1 VNTPKSYFFRS
12 FLIILMAACFFLGL
26 KEVLPKKIFAAAKG
40 PSKNVLIDSMLIDAF
55 ESEPDSVAITPNDT
69 MADQKIVFEESFGV
83 TFPEESMD
91 SYKGYQYLIPFYERL
106 YQLETSQNG
115 KVRIAYFGDSM
126 TDGDMIVQDVRA
138 AFQNNFGGKGVGFV
152 SITSESA
159 ASRGSVLHQF
169 SENWKMQSYLN
180 VKNPIRPFGVNG
192 HVFFANDTNKDI
204 WVKFGAGRA
213 RNTASLDNPTL
224 FYGSSSN
231 TSGYI
236 SYQLEKDTINKSLT
250 ANNLLNTIV
259 LKNGNMK
266 ALKVNFKNAQSVP
279 VYGFNFD
286 DGKGVHVDNFSQRG
300 NSGIPI
306 SKFDPTLMQAFQKKL
321 NYNLIVLHYGTN
333 VLNYGTKD
341 YNWYARSMTKTVN
354 RLREGFPGASI
365 LIVSTADK
373 ASKYKT
379 EMKTDSAVVPLTN
392 AQRNY
397 ALKTQSGF
405 VNLYTL
411 MGGDG
416 SMVKWVEQEL
426 SMANKDYTH
435 FNMRGSKKVAGMIYD
450 QIMNGYQEYKRLRR
464 TVKTVKPIAPKDSV
478 IAQPVVPKTE
488 ETDEN

>member
-1 VNTPKSYFFRS
+1 
-12 FLIILMAACFFLGL
+12 
-26 KEVLPKKIFAAAKG
+26 
-40 PSKNVLIDSMLIDAF
+40 
-55 ESEPDSVAITPNDT
+55 
-69 MADQKIVFEESFGV
+69 
-83 TFPEESMD
+83 
-91 SYKGYQYLIPFYERL
+91 
-106 YQLETSQNG
+106 
-115 KVRIAYFGDSM
+115 
-126 TDGDMIVQDVRA
+126 
-138 AFQNNFGGKGVGFV
+138 
-152 SITSESA
+152 
-159 ASRGSVLHQF
+159 
-169 SENWKMQSYLN
+169 
-180 VKNPIRPFGVNG
+180 
-192 HVFFANDTNKDI
+192 
-204 WVKFGAGRA
+204 
-213 RNTASLDNPTL
+213 
-224 FYGSSSN
+224 
-231 TSGYI
+231 
-236 SYQLEKDTINKSLT
+236 
-250 ANNLLNTIV
+250 
-259 LKNGNMK
+259 MK

-306 SKFDPTLMQAFQKKL
+306 SKFDPALMQAFQKKL

-416 SMVKWVEQEL
+416 SMVKWVEQEPA
-426 SMANKDYTH
+426 MANKDYTH
-435 FNMRGSKKVAGMIYD
+435 FNIRGSKKVAGMIYD

-464 TVKTVKPIAPKDSV
+464 TIKTVKPVAPKDSA